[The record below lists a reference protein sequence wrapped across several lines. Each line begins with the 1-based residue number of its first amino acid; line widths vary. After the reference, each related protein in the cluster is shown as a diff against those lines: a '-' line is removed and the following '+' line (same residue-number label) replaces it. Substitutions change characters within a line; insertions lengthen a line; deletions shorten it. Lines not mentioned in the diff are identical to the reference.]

1 MMAMQ
6 RVLKGLAIAVAALFV
21 VALLAVTGLWWWS
34 GSEGSLAW
42 VLARIERTQPV
53 TAEGVRGSLRS
64 GLRIHRL
71 TWEKDG
77 VQVQADDVDLAWQ
90 PFALLGGVIKLNG
103 VHAAALRIT
112 DRRPPPPEPAKPP
125 LSLAIKPRVVLDDLT
140 IGHLEWNARNTIQA
154 DALVGHY
161 SFDGTDHHVKI
172 DSLRWAGGNYRGEA
186 KLGAL
191 APLPLDATLTGNLE
205 APVPGA
211 KSKLPLEFVATL
223 KGPITDFG
231 AQARLQATQPGA
243 GTDAPHATATA
254 RITPWAVLPVH
265 EAQADL
271 QAVDVGALWP
281 QAPHTSLAG
290 HVQVVPTGTATWK
303 LTAALRNDLPGPWD
317 QERLPVQQLQAEG
330 EWRDGVALV
339 QNLDARLGGGEVKA
353 TGRWSGG
360 KASDWTMQAQVNH
373 VDPSALHS
381 QAAGAPLG
389 GRAQARAEQGAIAFD
404 IALQAGGAVPKRPA
418 RATKAKG
425 VAADLGAL
433 DLRQVTARGRWKDGH
448 LSLPTLDVRAAE
460 ATLQGAVELEI
471 PARAGS
477 GHVQL
482 QAPGLRVDANG
493 ELAETRGRGTLH
505 VDASN
510 VALAQR
516 WLRRFPSL
524 PAALHDSNADG
535 RASLEMNWQGGWHD
549 PNVQGRLAVPSLQ
562 WRAAVNADP
571 NAAPAWVVRDLS
583 ANVDGRLSNATLDV
597 RAAAQQGQRQMNLVV
612 AAQGGRAPFER
623 GAAAAWRTQIG
634 TITLSVRDPAVG
646 NGPWQLALQRPFDA
660 RWSPGAS
667 NLEVTSGQAVLT
679 APPGKSAAASS
690 QAVIAWDPVRWRAGE
705 LQTAGR
711 ITGLPM
717 GWLELVGGPQ
727 LAGSALSGD
736 MVFDGQWDANL
747 GSTLRLNA
755 SLARSRGDV
764 NVLADTAQGTS
775 TRVAAGVRDARLTVA
790 SQGDQVTLGL
800 HWASERAGV
809 AEGRLVTRLS
819 RGGSAGWEWPPTAP
833 IDGALQA
840 RLPRIGVWSLLA
852 PPGWRLRGSLQADV
866 KASGT
871 RGDPQL
877 SGTVAA
883 DDLALRS
890 VVDGVELQGGKLRAQ
905 LEGNRVRVTEFV
917 LHGGG
922 EGGAGGT
929 LTATGDAA
937 LVNGHPQ
944 VQAQLQLARL
954 RASIRSDRRL
964 TISGEAAMRMDAAG
978 SQVTGKLKVD
988 QALIVLPEEAKPQLG
1003 NDVVV
1008 HDAQAGGVPKKN
1020 EAEPAPEPANAKP
1033 VVTAIDLDLGDDF
1046 EVRGKGLS
1054 TRLRGTLALSG
1065 RSIAEPRLVGTI
1077 TTSGGEYQAY
1087 GQRLDVERG
1096 VLRFT
1101 GRVDNP
1107 SLDVL
1112 AIRPNLTQR
1121 VGVQIN
1127 GTAQAPF
1134 VRLYAEPDLPDS
1146 EKLAWLVTGHAA
1158 PAGGAEAE
1166 LVQQAAL
1173 ALLSSRHPGA
1183 TGLAGRVGLDVLS
1196 VRRDNTEGTILTLGK
1211 RFTRNFY
1218 ASYER
1223 SLSGALGTLYI
1234 FYDVS
1239 RRVTVRAQAG
1249 EQAGVDLIFTFAFD

>member
-1 MMAMQ
+1 MR
-6 RVLKGLAIAVAALFV
+6 RVFKVLAAAIAVLI
-21 VALLAVTGLWWWS
+21 VALLLAVAGLWWWS

-42 VLARIERTQPV
+42 VLERVQRTQPV

-90 PFALLGGVIKLNG
+90 PLALLGGVIKLDG

-140 IGHLEWNARNTIQA
+140 IGHLEWNARTTLQA

-161 SFDGTDHHVKI
+161 SFDGTNHHVKV
-172 DSLRWAGGNYRGEA
+172 DSLRWAGGNYRGDA

-191 APLPLDATLTGNLE
+191 APLPLEATLTGNVE
-205 APVPGA
+205 AAVPGA
-211 KSKLPLEFVATL
+211 ASKLPLEFVATL
-223 KGPITDFG
+223 KGPLADLNVQ
-231 AQARLQATQPGA
+231 AQLQALQSGA
-243 GTDAPHATATA
+243 SADLPHATATA
-254 RITPWAVLPVH
+254 RITPWAAQPVPQ
-265 EAQADL
+265 AQADL
-271 QAVDVGALWP
+271 NAVDLAALWP
-281 QAPHTSLAG
+281 QAPRTSLAG
-290 HVQVVPTGTATWK
+290 HVKVMPAGTATWK

-317 QERLPVQQLQAEG
+317 AERLPVQQLQAQG
-330 EWRDGVALV
+330 EWRDGAALV
-339 QNLDARLGGGEVKA
+339 QSLHAVLGGGEVKA

-360 KASDWTMQAQVNH
+360 KAGDWTVQAQVDH

-389 GRAQARAEQGAIAFD
+389 GKAQARQDQGAIAFD
-404 IALQAGGAVPKRPA
+404 VALQARGAAPKRPA
-418 RATKAKG
+418 RAAKAKG

-433 DLRQVTARGRWKDGH
+433 DLRQVTAQGRWKDGH
-448 LSLPTLDVRAAE
+448 LSLPMIDVRAAD
-460 ATLQGAVELEI
+460 ASLHGALEI
-471 PARAGS
+471 EVAARAGS

-482 QAPGLRVDANG
+482 DAPGLRADVNG
-493 ELAETRGRGTLH
+493 ELAQTRGRGALH
-505 VDASN
+505 ADMNS
-510 VALAQR
+510 VALSQR
-516 WLRRFPSL
+516 WLRRFPAL
-524 PAALHDSNADG
+524 PAALRESNADG
-535 RASLEMNWQGGWHD
+535 RASLELAWQGGWHD
-549 PNVQGRLAVPSLQ
+549 PDVQGRLTVPSLQ
-562 WRAAVNADP
+562 VRTAGADA
-571 NAAPAWVVRDLS
+571 NTAPAWAVRDM
-583 ANVDGRLSNATLDV
+583 AAGVNGRLSNATLDL
-597 RAAAQQGQRQMNLVV
+597 RAAAQQGQRQLTLAVN
-612 AAQGGRAPFER
+612 AQGGRAPLER
-623 GAAAAWRTQIG
+623 GAAAAWRARVG
-634 TITLSVRDPAVG
+634 TINLSLRDPAIG
-646 NGPWQLALQRPFDA
+646 NAPWQLALQRPFDV
-660 RWSPGAS
+660 RWSPAPS
-667 NLEVTSGQAVLT
+667 SLEVTASQAVLT
-679 APPGKSAAASS
+679 APQGKSAAASS
-690 QAVIAWDPVRWRAGE
+690 QAVIAWDPLRWGAGE
-705 LQTAGR
+705 LRTGGR

-727 LAGSALSGD
+727 LAGSAVTGD

-747 GSTLRLNA
+747 GNSLRLNA

-764 NVLADTAQGTS
+764 NVLTETAQGTQA
-775 TRVAAGVRDARLTVA
+775 RVAAGVRDARLTVA

-819 RGGSAGWEWPPTAP
+819 RGGGAGWEWPVSAP
-833 IDGALQA
+833 IDGSLRAQ
-840 RLPRIGVWSLLA
+840 LPRIGVWSLLA

-866 KASGT
+866 KAGGT

-877 SGTVAA
+877 TGTIAA

-917 LHGGG
+917 LHGAG

-929 LTATGDAA
+929 LTATGEAA

-944 VQAQLQLARL
+944 VQAQVQLARL
-954 RASIRSDRRL
+954 RASIRSDRRV
-964 TISGEAAMRMDAAG
+964 TISGNAAMRMDAAG
-978 SQVTGKLKVD
+978 SEVTGKLKVD
-988 QALIVLPEEAKPQLG
+988 QALFILPEEAKPQLG
-1003 NDVVV
+1003 SDVVV
-1008 HDAQAGGVPKKN
+1008 HDAQAGSVPKRN

-1033 VVTAIDLDLGDDF
+1033 VVIALDLDLGNDF
-1046 EVRGKGLS
+1046 EVRGHGLD

-1065 RSIAEPRLVGTI
+1065 RSLAAPRLVGTI

-1101 GRVDNP
+1101 GRFDNP

-1112 AIRPNLTQR
+1112 AIRPNTTQR
-1121 VGVQIN
+1121 VGVQIS
-1127 GTAQAPF
+1127 GTAQVPF

-1146 EKLAWLVTGHAA
+1146 EKLAWLVTGRAA

-1173 ALLSSRHPGA
+1173 ALLSARHPGA
-1183 TGLAGRVGLDVLS
+1183 SGIAGRVGLDVLS
-1196 VRRDNTEGTILTLGK
+1196 VRRDSTEGAILTLGK
-1211 RFTRNFY
+1211 RFSRNFY

-1234 FYDVS
+1234 FYDIS

>member
-1 MMAMQ
+1 MAMR
-6 RVLKGLAIAVAALFV
+6 RVLKGLAFALAALV
-21 VALLAVTGLWWWS
+21 GALLLATAGLWWWS
-34 GSEGSLAW
+34 GTESSLAW
-42 VLARIERTQPV
+42 VLERVQRSQPV

-64 GLRIHRL
+64 GLRVHRL
-71 TWEKDG
+71 AWEKDG
-77 VQVQADDVDLAWQ
+77 VQVQADDVDLTWQ
-90 PFALLGGVIKLNG
+90 PFALLGGVVKLNG

-112 DRRPPPPEPAKPP
+112 DRRPPPAERAKPP

-140 IGHLEWNARNTIQA
+140 IGHLEWNARTTIQA

-161 SFDGTDHHVKI
+161 SFDGTTHHAKI
-172 DSLRWAGGNYRGEA
+172 DSLHWAGGNYRGDA
-186 KLGAL
+186 KLGAT
-191 APLPLDATLTGNLE
+191 APLPLEATLTGNLE

-211 KSKLPLEFVATL
+211 ETKLPLEFVATF
-223 KGPITDFG
+223 KGPLADLS
-231 AQARLQATQPGA
+231 AQARLQSTQGGA
-243 GTDAPHATATA
+243 GTDTPQATATA
-254 RITPWAVLPVH
+254 RITPWAAQPVAQ
-265 EAQADL
+265 AQADL
-271 QAVDVGALWP
+271 RAVDIGMLWP
-281 QAPHTSLAG
+281 QAPHTRLAG
-290 HVQVVPTGTATWK
+290 HVQVNPSGTDTWK

-317 QERLPVQQLQAEG
+317 AQRLPVQQLQAEG

-339 QNLDARLGGGEVKA
+339 QSLDARLGGGEVKA
-353 TGRWSGG
+353 TGRWNGSNAG
-360 KASDWTMQAQVNH
+360 DWTVQAQVNH

-381 QAAGAPLG
+381 LAAGAPLT
-389 GRAQARAEQGAIAFD
+389 GRAQAQQEQGAIAFD
-404 IALQAGGAVPKRPA
+404 LALQASGAVPRP
-418 RATKAKG
+418 RAGRKKAAG

-448 LSLPTLDVRAAE
+448 LSLPTFDVRAAD
-460 ATLQGAVELEI
+460 ATLHGAVELELA
-471 PARAGS
+471 ARAGS
-477 GHVQL
+477 GRVQL
-482 QAPGLRVDANG
+482 QAPGLRADANG

-505 VDASN
+505 AEAADL
-510 VALAQR
+510 ALAQR
-516 WLRRFPSL
+516 WLRRFPTL
-524 PAALHDSNADG
+524 PAALRDTSADG
-535 RASLEMNWQGGWHD
+535 HAALDVTWQGGWHD
-549 PNVQGRLAVPSLQ
+549 PNVQGRLSVPSLQ
-562 WRAAVNADP
+562 VHTAADADP
-571 NAAPAWVVRDLS
+571 NAKPAWVVRDLA
-583 ANVDGRLSNATLDV
+583 ANVNGRLSNATFDL
-597 RAAAQQGQRQMNLVV
+597 RTAAQQGQRQMNLVV
-612 AAQGGRAPFER
+612 AAQGGRAPLVR
-623 GAAAAWRTQIG
+623 GAAASWAAHVG
-634 TITLSVRDPAVG
+634 TINLSLRDPAIG
-646 NGPWQLALQRPFDA
+646 AAPWQLALQRPFDV
-660 RWSPGAS
+660 RWSPAAS
-667 NLEVTSGQAVLT
+667 SLDVTAGQAALT

-690 QAVIAWDPVRWRAGE
+690 QAVVAWEPVRWRAGE

-736 MVFDGQWDANL
+736 MVFDGQWDASL
-747 GSTLRLNA
+747 GNTLRLNA

-764 NVLADTAQGTS
+764 TVLAETAQGTS
-775 TRVAAGVRDARLTVA
+775 ARVAAGVRDARLTVA

-819 RGGSAGWEWPPTAP
+819 RGGSAGWEWPLTAP
-833 IDGALQA
+833 IDGSLQA
-840 RLPRIGVWSLLA
+840 QLPRIGVWSLLA
-852 PPGWRLRGSLQADV
+852 PPGWRLRGSLKADV

-890 VVDGVELQGGKLRAQ
+890 VVDGVELQGGRLRAQ
-905 LEGNRVRVTEFV
+905 LEGNRVRLTEFV

-922 EGGAGGT
+922 EPGAGGS
-929 LTATGDAA
+929 LTATGEAA

-944 VQAQLQLARL
+944 VQAQVQLARL

-978 SQVTGKLKVD
+978 SEVTGKLKVD
-988 QALIVLPEEAKPQLG
+988 QALIILPEESKPQLG

-1008 HDAQAGGVPKKN
+1008 HEGQPGGVPRKN
-1020 EAEPAPEPANAKP
+1020 EAEPAPEPAAAKP
-1033 VVTAIDLDLGDDF
+1033 VVIALDLDLGNDF
-1046 EVRGKGLS
+1046 EVRGHGLD

-1065 RSIAEPRLVGTI
+1065 RSIAAPRLVGTI

-1087 GQRLDVERG
+1087 GQRLDVEHG

-1101 GRVDNP
+1101 GRYDNP

-1112 AIRPNLTQR
+1112 AIRPNITQR
-1121 VGVQIN
+1121 VGVQIS

-1134 VRLYAEPDLPDS
+1134 IRLYAEPDLPDA
-1146 EKLAWLVTGHAA
+1146 EKLAWLVTGRAA

-1173 ALLSSRHPGA
+1173 ALLSARHPGA
-1183 TGLAGRVGLDVLS
+1183 TGIAGRVGLDVLS
-1196 VRRDNTEGTILTLGK
+1196 VRRDSAEGAVLTLGK
-1211 RFTRNFY
+1211 RFSRNFY

-1223 SLSGALGTLYI
+1223 SLSGALGTLFI
-1234 FYDVS
+1234 FYDIS
-1239 RRVTVRAQAG
+1239 KRVTVRAQAG

>member
-1 MMAMQ
+1 MAM
-6 RVLKGLAIAVAALFV
+6 RRALKGLVIALA
-21 VALLAVTGLWWWS
+21 ALLAALLLAAAGLWWWS

-42 VLARIERTQPV
+42 VLERVGRSQPI

-64 GLRIHRL
+64 GLRVHRL
-71 TWEKDG
+71 AWEKDG

-90 PFALLGGVIKLNG
+90 PFALLAGVIKLDG

-125 LSLAIKPRVVLDDLT
+125 LSLALGQRVVLDDLT
-140 IGHLEWNARNTIQA
+140 IGHVEWNARTTFQA

-161 SFDGTDHHVKI
+161 SFDGANHHVKV

-191 APLPLDATLTGNLE
+191 APLPLEATLTGNVE

-211 KSKLPLEFVATL
+211 ASKLPLEFVATL
-223 KGPITDFG
+223 KGPLADLG
-231 AQARLQATQPGA
+231 AQARLQAARPSAGA
-243 GTDAPHATATA
+243 DTPQATATA
-254 RITPWAVLPVH
+254 RITPWGAQPVPQ
-265 EAQADL
+265 AQADL
-271 QAVDVGALWP
+271 HALDVGALWP

-290 HVQVVPTGTATWK
+290 HVQVVPAGTATWK
-303 LTAALRNDLPGPWD
+303 LSAALRNDLPGPWD
-317 QERLPVQQLQAEG
+317 EERLPVQQLQAEG
-330 EWRDGVALV
+330 EWRDGAALV
-339 QNLDARLGGGEVKA
+339 QSLDARLGGGDVKA
-353 TGRWSGG
+353 TGRWTG
-360 KASDWTMQAQVNH
+360 KAGDWSVQAQVNH
-373 VDPSALHS
+373 VDPAALHS
-381 QAAGAPLG
+381 QAAGAALS
-389 GRAQARAEQGAIAFD
+389 GRAQARGEQGAIAFD
-404 IALQAGGAVPKRPA
+404 LALQAGGNASKRPA
-418 RATKAKG
+418 RSAKPKG

-433 DLRQVTARGRWKDGH
+433 DLRQVTARGRWNDGH

-482 QAPGLRVDANG
+482 QAPGLRADSNG
-493 ELAETRGRGTLH
+493 ELAQSHGHGTLH
-505 VDASN
+505 ADASN

-524 PAALHDSNADG
+524 PAALRETNADG
-535 RASLEMNWQGGWHD
+535 HGTLDLAWQGGRHD
-549 PNVQGRLAVPSLQ
+549 PNVQGRLSVPSLQ
-562 WRAAVNADP
+562 IRTAANADP
-571 NAAPAWVVRDLS
+571 NVAPAWVVRDLS
-583 ANVDGRLSNATLDV
+583 ANVNGRLSNATLDL
-597 RAAAQQGQRQMNLVV
+597 RTSAQQGQRQLNLVV
-612 AAQGGRAPFER
+612 GAQGGRAPLER
-623 GAAAAWRTQIG
+623 GEAAAWRTHVGNIAL
-634 TITLSVRDPAVG
+634 TLRDPAIG
-646 NGPWQLALQRPFDA
+646 SAPWQLALQRPFDA
-660 RWSPGAS
+660 RWSPAAS
-667 NLEVTSGQAVLT
+667 SLDVTAGQAVLT

-690 QAVIAWDPVRWRAGE
+690 QAVIAWEPVRWRAGE

-736 MVFDGQWDANL
+736 MVFDGQWNANL
-747 GSTLRLNA
+747 GNALRLNA

-764 NVLADTAQGTS
+764 NVLAETAQGTS
-775 TRVAAGVRDARLTVA
+775 TRVAAGVRDARLTMA

-819 RGGSAGWEWPPTAP
+819 RGGSAGWEWPAAAP

-840 RLPRIGVWSLLA
+840 QLPRIGVWSLLA
-852 PPGWRLRGSLQADV
+852 PPGWRLRGSLNADV
-866 KASGT
+866 KASGR

-890 VVDGVELQGGKLRAQ
+890 VVDGIELQGGKLRAQ

-917 LHGGG
+917 LHGAG

-929 LTATGDAA
+929 LTATGEAA

-944 VQAQLQLARL
+944 VQARVQLAKL
-954 RASIRSDRRL
+954 RASIRSDRRITL
-964 TISGEAAMRMDAAG
+964 SGGASMRMDAAG
-978 SQVTGKLKVD
+978 SEVTGKLAVD
-988 QALIVLPEEAKPQLG
+988 QALIILPEEAKPQLG
-1003 NDVVV
+1003 DDVVV
-1008 HDAQAGGVPKKN
+1008 HDAAAGSVPKKN
-1020 EAEPAPEPANAKP
+1020 DANPAPQPANAKP
-1033 VVTAIDLDLGDDF
+1033 VVIAIDLDLGNDF
-1046 EVRGKGLS
+1046 EVRGHGVD

-1065 RSIAEPRLVGTI
+1065 RSITEPRLVGTI

-1096 VLRFT
+1096 VIRFT
-1101 GRVDNP
+1101 GRYDNP

-1112 AIRPNLTQR
+1112 AIRPNITQR
-1121 VGVQIN
+1121 VGVQIS

-1134 VRLYAEPDLPDS
+1134 VRLYAEPDLPDA
-1146 EKLAWLVTGHAA
+1146 EKLAWLVTGHSA

-1166 LVQQAAL
+1166 VVQQAAL

-1183 TGLAGRVGLDVLS
+1183 AGIAGRVGLDVLS
-1196 VRRDNTEGTILTLGK
+1196 VRRDSTEGAILTLGK
-1211 RFTRNFY
+1211 RFSRNFY

-1223 SLSGALGTLYI
+1223 SLSGALGTLFI

>member
-1 MMAMQ
+1 MTIH
-6 RVLKGLAIAVAALFV
+6 RVLKVLAIALA
-21 VALLAVTGLWWWS
+21 ALLAAMVLAAAGLWWWS

-42 VLARIERTQPV
+42 VLERVGRSQPV

-90 PFALLGGVIKLNG
+90 PFALLGGTIKLNG

-140 IGHLEWNARNTIQA
+140 IGHLEWNARTTIQA

-161 SFDGTDHHVKI
+161 SFDGTNHHVKV

-191 APLPLDATLTGNLE
+191 APLPLDATLTGNFD
-205 APVPGA
+205 APVPAAG
-211 KSKLPLEFVATL
+211 SKLPLEFVATL
-223 KGPITDFG
+223 KGPLADLS
-231 AQARLQATQPGA
+231 AQARLQAAQPVA
-243 GTDAPHATATA
+243 TADMPQATATA
-254 RITPWAVLPVH
+254 RITPWGAQPVPQ
-265 EAQADL
+265 AQADL
-271 QAVDVGALWP
+271 HAVDVGALWP
-281 QAPHTSLAG
+281 QAPHTRLAG
-290 HVQVVPTGTATWK
+290 HVQVVPAGTATWK
-303 LTAALRNDLPGPWD
+303 LTAALRNELAGPWD
-317 QERLPVQQLQAEG
+317 EERLPIQQLQAQG

-339 QNLDARLGGGEVKA
+339 QNLEARLGGGVVKA
-353 TGRWSGG
+353 SGRWSGG
-360 KASDWTMQAQVNH
+360 TAGDWTVQAQVDH
-373 VDPSALHS
+373 VDPSALHG
-381 QAAGAPLG
+381 QAAGAPLS
-389 GRAQARAEQGAIAFD
+389 GRAQARQEQGAIAFD
-404 IALQAGGAVPKRPA
+404 VALQASGAVPKRAA
-418 RATKAKG
+418 RRAKAKG
-425 VAADLGAL
+425 LAADLGAL
-433 DLRQVTARGRWKDGH
+433 NLHQVTARGRWKDGH
-448 LSLPTLDVRAAE
+448 LSLPTLDVRAAD

-482 QAPGLRVDANG
+482 QAPGLRADLNG
-493 ELAETRGRGTLH
+493 ELAETRGHGTLH
-505 VDASN
+505 AEVGN
-510 VALAQR
+510 VAVAQR
-516 WLRRFPSL
+516 WLRRFPTL

-535 RASLEMNWQGGWHD
+535 RATLDLTWQGGWHD
-549 PNVQGRLAVPSLQ
+549 PNVQGRLAVPLLQ
-562 WRAAVNADP
+562 VRTAANADA
-571 NAAPAWVVRDLS
+571 NAAPAWVLRDLS
-583 ANVDGRLSNATLDV
+583 ATVNGRLSNATLDL
-597 RAAAQQGQRQMNLVV
+597 RTAAQQGQRQLDLVV
-612 AAQGGRAPFER
+612 AAQGGRAPQER
-623 GAAAAWRTQIG
+623 GAAAAWRAHVA
-634 TITLSVRDPAVG
+634 TIALSVRDPALG
-646 NGPWQLALQRPFDA
+646 NAPWQLALQRPFDL
-660 RWSPGAS
+660 RWSPALAG
-667 NLEVTSGQAVLT
+667 LEVTAGQAVLT
-679 APPGKSAAASS
+679 APPGKSVAASS

-764 NVLADTAQGTS
+764 NVLAETAQGTS
-775 TRVAAGVRDARLTVA
+775 ARIAAGVRDARVTVA

-819 RGGSAGWEWPPTAP
+819 RGGSAGWEWPLTAP

-840 RLPRIGVWSLLA
+840 QLPRIGVWSLLA
-852 PPGWRLRGSLQADV
+852 PPGWRLRGSLNADV

-871 RGDPQL
+871 RGDPRL

-905 LEGNRVRVTEFV
+905 LDGNRVRVTEFV
-917 LHGGG
+917 LHGAG

-929 LTATGDAA
+929 LTATGEAA

-944 VQAQLQLARL
+944 VQAQVQLARL
-954 RASIRSDRRL
+954 RASIRSDRRV
-964 TISGEAAMRMDAAG
+964 TISGDAAMRMDAAG
-978 SQVTGKLKVD
+978 SEVTGKLKVD
-988 QALIVLPEEAKPQLG
+988 QALIILPEEAKPQLG
-1003 NDVVV
+1003 SDVIV
-1008 HDAQAGGVPKKN
+1008 HDAQAGSVPKKN
-1020 EAEPAPEPANAKP
+1020 EAEPAPEPANAKS
-1033 VVTAIDLDLGDDF
+1033 VVIALDLDLGNDF
-1046 EVRGKGLS
+1046 EVRGHGLD

-1065 RSIAEPRLVGTI
+1065 RSIAAPRLVGTI
-1077 TTSGGEYQAY
+1077 TTFGGEYQAY

-1101 GRVDNP
+1101 GSFDNP

-1112 AIRPNLTQR
+1112 AIRPNITQR
-1121 VGVQIN
+1121 VGVQIS

-1134 VRLYAEPDLPDS
+1134 VRLYAEPDLPDA

-1173 ALLSSRHPGA
+1173 ALLSARHPGA
-1183 TGLAGRVGLDVLS
+1183 TGIAGRVGLDVLS
-1196 VRRDNTEGTILTLGK
+1196 VRRDSTEGAILTLGK
-1211 RFTRNFY
+1211 RFSRNFY

-1223 SLSGALGTLYI
+1223 SLSGALGTLFI

>member
-1 MMAMQ
+1 MQ
-6 RVLKGLAIAVAALFV
+6 RVVKALVIALTALVAAL
-21 VALLAVTGLWWWS
+21 LLAAAGLWWWS

-42 VLARIERTQPV
+42 VLERIQRSQPV

-71 TWEKDG
+71 TWDKDG
-77 VQVQADDVDLAWQ
+77 LRVQADDVDLAWQ
-90 PFALLGGVIKLNG
+90 PFALLGGTIKLDG
-103 VHAAALRIT
+103 VHAMALRIT
-112 DRRPPPPEPAKPP
+112 DRRAPPAEPAKPP

-140 IGHLEWNARNTIQA
+140 IGHLEWNARTTIQA

-161 SFDGTDHHVKI
+161 SFDGTSHHVKI
-172 DSLRWAGGNYRGEA
+172 DGLRWAGGNYRGDA

-191 APLPLDATLTGNLE
+191 APLPLDATLTGNAL

-211 KSKLPLEFVATL
+211 ASKLPLEFIATL
-223 KGPITDFG
+223 KGPLADLNV
-231 AQARLQATQPGA
+231 QARLQAAQPSAGA
-243 GTDAPHATATA
+243 DTPEATATA
-254 RITPWAVLPVH
+254 RITPWEPQPVPQ
-265 EAQADL
+265 AQADL
-271 QAVDVGALWP
+271 RAVDLGALWP
-281 QAPHTSLAG
+281 QAPHTSLGG
-290 HVQVVPTGTATWK
+290 HVQVVPAGTATWK

-317 QERLPVQQLQAEG
+317 EERLPVRQLQAEG
-330 EWRDGVALV
+330 EWRSGVALV
-339 QNLDARLGGGEVKA
+339 QMLDARLGGGVVKA
-353 TGRWSGG
+353 SGRWNGG
-360 KASDWTMQAQVNH
+360 TAGDWTVQAQVDH
-373 VDPSALHS
+373 VDPSALHGL
-381 QAAGAPLG
+381 AAGAPLS
-389 GRAQARAEQGAIAFD
+389 GRAQARREQGAIAFD
-404 IALQAGGAVPKRPA
+404 VALQASGAAPKRPA
-418 RATKAKG
+418 RAAKAKG
-425 VAADLGAL
+425 VAGDLGAL

-477 GHVQL
+477 GHLQL
-482 QAPGLRVDANG
+482 QAPGLHADLNG
-493 ELAETRGRGTLH
+493 DIAETRGRGALH
-505 VDASN
+505 ADAGN

-516 WLRRFPSL
+516 WLRRFPTL

-535 RASLEMNWQGGWHD
+535 RAALDLTWQGGWHD
-549 PNVQGRLAVPSLQ
+549 PGVQGRLAVPLLQ
-562 WRAAVNADP
+562 VRTAANADA
-571 NAAPAWVVRDLS
+571 NAAPAWVLRDLS
-583 ANVDGRLSNATLDV
+583 ATVNGRLSNATFDLHT
-597 RAAAQQGQRQMNLVV
+597 AAQQGQRQLNL
-612 AAQGGRAPFER
+612 ALGAQGGRAPQER
-623 GAAAAWRTQIG
+623 GAAAAWRVHVA
-634 TITLSVRDPAVG
+634 TIALSMRDPALG
-646 NGPWQLALQRPFDA
+646 NAPWQLALQRPFDA
-660 RWSPGAS
+660 RWSPAAS
-667 NLEVTSGQAVLT
+667 ALDMTAGQAVLT

-690 QAVIAWDPVRWRAGE
+690 QAVIAWEPVRWRAGE

-764 NVLADTAQGTS
+764 NVLAESAQGTS

-819 RGGSAGWEWPPTAP
+819 RGGSAGWEWPLTAP
-833 IDGALQA
+833 VDGALQA

-852 PPGWRLRGSLQADV
+852 PPGWRLRGSLNADV

-871 RGDPQL
+871 RGDPRL

-890 VVDGVELQGGKLRAQ
+890 VVDGVELQGGKLRAV

-917 LHGGG
+917 LHGAG

-929 LTATGDAA
+929 LAATGEAA
-937 LVNGHPQ
+937 LVDGHPQ
-944 VQAQLQLARL
+944 VNAQVQLARL
-954 RASIRSDRRL
+954 RASIRSDRRV
-964 TISGEAAMRMDAAG
+964 TISGDAAMRMDAAG
-978 SQVTGKLKVD
+978 SEVTGKLKVD
-988 QALIVLPEEAKPQLG
+988 QALIILPEEAKPQLG
-1003 NDVVV
+1003 ADVVV
-1008 HDAQAGGVPKKN
+1008 HDAQAGSVPKRN
-1020 EAEPAPEPANAKP
+1020 EAEPAPEPVNAKP
-1033 VVTAIDLDLGDDF
+1033 VVIALDLDLGSDF
-1046 EVRGKGLS
+1046 EVRGHGLD

-1065 RSIAEPRLVGTI
+1065 RSIAAPRLVGTI

-1101 GRVDNP
+1101 GRFDNP

-1112 AIRPNLTQR
+1112 AIRPNITQR
-1121 VGVQIN
+1121 VGVQIS

-1183 TGLAGRVGLDVLS
+1183 SGIAGRVGLDVLS
-1196 VRRDNTEGTILTLGK
+1196 VRRDSTEGAILTLGK
-1211 RFTRNFY
+1211 RFSRNFY